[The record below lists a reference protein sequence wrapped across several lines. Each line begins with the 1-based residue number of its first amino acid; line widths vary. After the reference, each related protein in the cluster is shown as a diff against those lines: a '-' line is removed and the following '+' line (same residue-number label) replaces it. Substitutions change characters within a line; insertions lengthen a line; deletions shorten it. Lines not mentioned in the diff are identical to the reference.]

1 MHIRYKPRV
10 NLGSLG
16 VTRESIDYASK
27 YYVPPPTLLQPI
39 QPPPVI
45 SVPISP
51 PSSFY
56 QPPELITQAER
67 LPTFDPDY
75 TPILYDP
82 GIVSGPAEDWRTF
95 DPQFNLERPEQF
107 VYSKEQIMDMLA
119 RGASETF
126 ERSGETDSGLPI
138 DTELEQK
145 SRELD
150 ATKNY
155 VINASGEII
164 PVEPKAAGGGLALL
178 AAAVAGFFLL
188 GG

>member
-10 NLGSLG
+10 NLGSLV
-16 VTRESIDYASK
+16 VTRESIDYATR
-27 YYVPPPTLLQPI
+27 YYAPPPTLLQPI

-51 PSSFY
+51 PPSFY
-56 QPPELITQAER
+56 DPPSIVAPGYFDPSPPQYDPVTGMQLPGTGFTAPGTTPFM
-67 LPTFDPDY
+67 PTFD
-75 TPILYDP
+75 TAL
-82 GIVSGPAEDWRTF
+82 
-95 DPQFNLERPEQF
+95 PEQF

-126 ERSGETDSGLPI
+126 ERTGETDSGLPI

-155 VINASGEII
+155 VINASGEIV

-178 AAAVAGFFLL
+178 AATVAAFFLF

>member
-1 MHIRYKPRV
+1 MHIRYKPRI
-10 NLGSLG
+10 NLGIVSNG
-16 VTRESIDYASK
+16 RKSIDYTTR
-27 YYVPPPTLLQPI
+27 YYANGARLSPTTAYAPPSTTLLQPI
-39 QPPPVI
+39 QPPPII

-51 PSSFY
+51 PASFY
-56 QPPELITQAER
+56 EPA
-67 LPTFDPDY
+67 
-75 TPILYDP
+75 P
-82 GIVSGPAEDWRTF
+82 GILDVPAAQWQTAFPSADATMPLDTAF
-95 DPQFNLERPEQF
+95 IPEQF

-164 PVEPKAAGGGLALL
+164 PLEPKAAGGGLALL
-178 AAAVAGFFLL
+178 AAAVAAFFLF